1 MEKENIYSN
10 FFLRVKYLKG
20 NYLFSEILDN
30 SSEFF
35 RCDFGDTWALFPC
48 LVRVKLHLCARV
60 YSGAAKPITIYDR
73 NLLIILGNI
82 NNFLS

>member
-35 RCDFGDTWALFPC
+35 RCDFGDT
-48 LVRVKLHLCARV
+48 
-60 YSGAAKPITIYDR
+60 
-73 NLLIILGNI
+73 
-82 NNFLS
+82 